1 MTRRYP
7 LWFMPLLCVS
17 MILAGC
23 GGSGKKGGY
32 YKDDGPG
39 SDIPANIAAI
49 PDAVPRIER
58 HAPAN
63 LRPYVVFGKRYVPV
77 TGDRPYRESGTASWY
92 GRKFHGNST
101 ANGERYDMYAMTAA
115 HPLLPIPSYARV
127 TRAST
132 GRSVIVRINDRGP
145 FHHGRVID
153 LSYVAAAKLGLI
165 GPGSGQV
172 IVEAITHQEIRNNSY
187 ARGNVSPTPTQVAT
201 APAPITTAAPS
212 AATVRPAPIRTQT
225 VTVAEP
231 ISRVSVEED
240 VEEQADHSP
249 VIPDALMALE
259 NTLPAQEARTT
270 TAAGAQNLV
279 YLQFGAFSSRTTAEA
294 LAERINSAL
303 DDSRQPA
310 HLEHTTNNLYRVQIG
325 PYPSRGSA
333 VNAALRIQADTGM
346 EPLVAA
352 R

>member
-1 MTRRYP
+1 MTQRHP
-7 LWFMPLLCVS
+7 LWFLPLLCLLIIVS
-17 MILAGC
+17 GC

-77 TGDRPYRESGTASWY
+77 TGDRPYRENGIASWY

-115 HPLLPIPSYARV
+115 HPVLPIPSYARV

-172 IVEAITHQEIRNNSY
+172 IVEAITHEEIRNNSY
-187 ARGNVSPTPTQVAT
+187 ARGNVSPASAQVAT
-201 APAPITTAAPS
+201 VSAQSTAVSP
-212 AATVRPAPIRTQT
+212 AATARPAPIRTQT
-225 VTVAEP
+225 MTVAEP
-231 ISRVSVEED
+231 VSQVSVEED
-240 VEEQADHSP
+240 VEEAPDQSP

-259 NTLPAQEARTT
+259 NTLPPEEARVT
-270 TAAGAQNLV
+270 TAPNAQSLV